1 VTPGDLPFKPDP
13 AAEED
18 RLRMLTLADLRKI
31 ASTWP
36 DDPAVDDTGIVREV
50 WRFHVPDP
58 TDYPD
63 RDGAG
68 DETC

>member
-18 RLRMLTLADLRKI
+18 RLHLLTLADLREI
-31 ASTWP
+31 ANTWP
-36 DDPAVDDTGIVREV
+36 DDPAADDTGIVREV
-50 WRFHVPDP
+50 WRFRAPDP

-68 DETC
+68 DSEC